1 MDNLENLTNEECIQ
15 MCLECLAVDVA
26 IPRVVERRVKELG
39 IWKLLVGAAND
50 AYRYESYDS

>member
-15 MCLECLAVDVA
+15 MCLECLARDVA
-26 IPRVVERRVKELG
+26 IPCVVERRVKELG

-50 AYRYESYDS
+50 VYRYESYDS